1 MQKEIQYSL
10 LNRTDL
16 KEVELLQTANMKEIN
31 NVWNVNEMSSFILKK
46 ESFSRVAK
54 FKKTIIGFSFFLRI
68 QDTLE
73 VFLIFVEPKFRRRGI
88 ARKFFEDVINFCNKN
103 LINQISLE
111 VNVTNKN
118 AICFYE
124 EINFK
129 KVRIRENYYSV
140 GQKKYDAL
148 VMRYVLN

>member
-1 MQKEIQYSL
+1 MQEEIKYSL
-10 LNRTDL
+10 LNKTDL

-46 ESFSRVAK
+46 ESFSRIAK
-54 FKKTIIGFSFFLRI
+54 FEETIIGFSFFLKI

-73 VFLIFVEPKFRRRGI
+73 VFLIFVDPKFRRKGI
-88 ARKFFEDVINFCNKN
+88 ARNFFEDVINFCNKN
-103 LINQISLE
+103 LINQILLE